1 MCMAYRYCK
10 TCGFCYEEIYDECP
24 ECGSHGR
31 TQVDKKKKELEQ
43 YEIGENE
50 EYKYY
55 ILDDFT
61 CSIKSIKKYFPE
73 LVLPSDI
80 AGRKVVSIM
89 NEAISDSENIV
100 ESVIIPD
107 SVKDIDNFT
116 FEKLANLKHVRLSK
130 SISRLRPCTIVRCN
144 ALEEIII
151 PSNIKAVSSMAIKDC
166 KNLIGEHIKI
176 IKEISKLKEDNDIKS
191 EGLSSFNEK
200 ISEQYKKE
208 TKIYTDLQKEL
219 SDKKTILNNLEKKL
233 VKVRAKAL
241 FKDSKN
247 EIFIIEPTKENLE
260 MNEEIIKLKESI
272 EELEKKDKI
281 NSKKLIDLRNELKIT
296 QKVLSVKQYN
306 YYNNI
311 NK

>member
-1 MCMAYRYCK
+1 MIINCFYLLIFNFKMINQNILSHSTDFQETNKLYNDAIDLKSSIRINWDSFSKFLMKKSKKNY
-10 TCGFCYEEIYDECP
+10 TEE
-24 ECGSHGR
+24 
-31 TQVDKKKKELEQ
+31 Q
-43 YEIGENE
+43 NE
-50 EYKYY
+50 KINEY
-55 ILDDFT
+55 L
-61 CSIKSIKKYFPE
+61 
-73 LVLPSDI
+73 
-80 AGRKVVSIM
+80 
-89 NEAISDSENIV
+89 
-100 ESVIIPD
+100 
-107 SVKDIDNFT
+107 
-116 FEKLANLKHVRLSK
+116 
-130 SISRLRPCTIVRCN
+130 
-144 ALEEIII
+144 
-151 PSNIKAVSSMAIKDC
+151 KDC

-241 FKDSKN
+241 FNDSKN

-272 EELEKKDKI
+272 EELEKKDKV
-281 NSKKLIDLRNELKIT
+281 NSKKIINLRNELNIT

>member
-1 MCMAYRYCK
+1 MIINCFYLLIFNFKMINQNK
-10 TCGFCYEEIYDECP
+10 L
-24 ECGSHGR
+24 SHS
-31 TQVDKKKKELEQ
+31 
-43 YEIGENE
+43 I
-50 EYKYY
+50 
-55 ILDDFT
+55 DFQET
-61 CSIKSIKKYFPE
+61 NKLYNDAIDLKSSIRINWDSFSKFLIKKSKKNYTE
-73 LVLPSDI
+73 EQ
-80 AGRKVVSIM
+80 
-89 NEAISDSENIV
+89 NEKINEY
-100 ESVIIPD
+100 
-107 SVKDIDNFT
+107 
-116 FEKLANLKHVRLSK
+116 L
-130 SISRLRPCTIVRCN
+130 
-144 ALEEIII
+144 
-151 PSNIKAVSSMAIKDC
+151 KDC

-176 IKEISKLKEDNDIKS
+176 IKEISKLKEDNDIKT

-208 TKIYTDLQKEL
+208 TRIYTDLQKEL

-241 FKDSKN
+241 FNDSKN

-272 EELEKKDKI
+272 EELEKKDKV
-281 NSKKLIDLRNELKIT
+281 NSKKIINLRNELNIT

>member
-1 MCMAYRYCK
+1 MIINCFYLLIFNFKMINQNK
-10 TCGFCYEEIYDECP
+10 L
-24 ECGSHGR
+24 SHS
-31 TQVDKKKKELEQ
+31 
-43 YEIGENE
+43 I
-50 EYKYY
+50 
-55 ILDDFT
+55 DFQET
-61 CSIKSIKKYFPE
+61 NKLYNDAIDLKSSIRINWDSFSKFLIKKSKKNYTE
-73 LVLPSDI
+73 EQ
-80 AGRKVVSIM
+80 
-89 NEAISDSENIV
+89 NEKINEY
-100 ESVIIPD
+100 
-107 SVKDIDNFT
+107 
-116 FEKLANLKHVRLSK
+116 L
-130 SISRLRPCTIVRCN
+130 
-144 ALEEIII
+144 
-151 PSNIKAVSSMAIKDC
+151 KDC

-241 FKDSKN
+241 FNDSKN

-272 EELEKKDKI
+272 EELEKKDKV
-281 NSKKLIDLRNELKIT
+281 NSKKIINLRNELNIT